1 MRVVYQDADD
11 VVDVRRVVTRR
22 DRSQR
27 SSAQRIDFAKLD
39 AAPLRK
45 YRRHY
50 KLEVR
55 MALTLVL
62 DPTIRISC
70 SIGFDKARQPGYIH

>member
-1 MRVVYQDADD
+1 VQTADTD
-11 VVDVRRVVTRR
+11 DFVDMRRVVTRR

-27 SSAQRIDFAKLD
+27 SSTQRFDFAKLD

-50 KLEVR
+50 KLEVG
-55 MALTLVL
+55 L
-62 DPTIRISC
+62 S
-70 SIGFDKARQPGYIH
+70 